1 MSYLRCLCL
10 RPTNIMLCFWFV
22 CFPVVY
28 LMLPF
33 SSLNCPIVIA
43 PLVFSNVYLPTV
55 RNYVHI
61 MKIAWFN

>member
-1 MSYLRCLCL
+1 
-10 RPTNIMLCFWFV
+10 
-22 CFPVVY
+22 
-28 LMLPF
+28 MLPF
-33 SSLNCPIVIA
+33 SFLDYPIVIA